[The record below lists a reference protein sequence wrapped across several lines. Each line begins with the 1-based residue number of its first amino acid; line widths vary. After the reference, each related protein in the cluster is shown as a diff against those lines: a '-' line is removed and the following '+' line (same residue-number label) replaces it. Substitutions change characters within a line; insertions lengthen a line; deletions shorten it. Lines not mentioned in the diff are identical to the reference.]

1 MITKVKLKDDVLT
14 AKVCATQPQI
24 EEGMMNKTFEDF
36 ESMVFL
42 MNTLSHSF
50 WMKDCI
56 TPLDIVFVD
65 QDRKITSIHKNCPE
79 CKQEP
84 CEHYN
89 GSGQYVLELPA
100 GTCDECGIEEGQK
113 IKLTI

>member
-42 MNTLSHSF
+42 MNTISHSF
-50 WMKDCI
+50 WMKDCVI
-56 TPLDIVFVD
+56 PLDIIFINKNKVN
-65 QDRKITSIHKNCPE
+65 KIHYDCP
-79 CKQEP
+79 P
-84 CEHYN
+84 CYLDDCEKYKGIGN
-89 GSGQYVLELPA
+89 IVLEVP
-100 GTCDECGIEEGQK
+100 GGYCEDHK
-113 IKLTI
+113 IKEGDPFEIIQD